1 MERRAA
7 DIEVLSEREQG
18 AGWQF
23 AVAVT
28 DRAGART
35 DHSLSLAWADYNLW
49 SPGGADPPVAVAR
62 AVVRFLLACADG
74 ARLRP
79 AFDASIARRLHAS
92 ADREIPAL
100 IEDGERA

>member
-1 MERRAA
+1 MTRPAP
-7 DIEVLSEREQG
+7 DIEILSERERG

-23 AVAVT
+23 AVAVA

-35 DHSLSLAWADYNLW
+35 DHSMSLSWADYNLW
-49 SPGGADPPVAVAR
+49 SPGGADPPAAVAR

-74 ARLRP
+74 GRLRA
-79 AFDASIARRLHAS
+79 AFDASLARRLHAD

-100 IEDGERA
+100 IEDGERG